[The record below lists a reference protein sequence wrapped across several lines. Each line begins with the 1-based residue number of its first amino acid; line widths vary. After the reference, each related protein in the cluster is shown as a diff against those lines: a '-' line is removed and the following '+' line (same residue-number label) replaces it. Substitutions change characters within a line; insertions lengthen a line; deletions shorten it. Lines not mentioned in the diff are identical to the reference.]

1 MFVLYYQNLVQ
12 EASLKEKRE
21 ILSDIAVFIAMFSST
36 SDFIYCMLNVLSIH
50 TFIHSIIHSFI
61 HSFNRSFI
69 CDALTGNKG
78 LITPLNHKQFF
89 IDYF

>member
-12 EASLKEKRE
+12 EASLEEKRE

-36 SDFIYCMLNVLSIH
+36 SDCIYCMLNVLSIH
-50 TFIHSIIHSFI
+50 TFIHSII

-78 LITPLNHKQFF
+78 LITPINHKQFF